1 MNYIVDYEIC
11 SIIFVLLLIG
21 ISATRRRLGDFQT
34 KLFRIYLA
42 GIFLNLCLDV
52 LTCYTDSYYKV
63 VPIWINVLA
72 NSVFLV
78 IQFLIPIIFAQYIFL
93 KVQQIRKRHRKFPW
107 YFCLP
112 AFLGVIMV
120 LSNYWNGCIFFF
132 DDAGYHHGYFHPY
145 LYISAGIYFIW
156 AVIYT
161 IRYRKLIKKKQF
173 MYISAMLLVGIFPT
187 IIQFFLPNYM
197 LSGVGTSLSVFIMY
211 FNGEDLF
218 SYEDNVTGALNRTAF
233 TVHIKE
239 SLHKRISEKVF
250 VLGLD
255 NFKLINEIYGMQFGD
270 KVMQLLVSV
279 LQQEYGQ
286 TKVFRIGGD
295 KFAVVCDESIENV
308 TVLDRLHRILSRKWI
323 IRGVE
328 LELSAC
334 ICLIHSGRH
343 GEEDVIRAMDYA
355 MERAKSIGKGE
366 FLEVDEKI
374 AEDMAR
380 RAAIEQEIMAV
391 IETGRFEVYYQPIF
405 DVHTRRIH
413 SMEALA
419 RLKVPGYGYVS
430 PEEFILIAEQNGT
443 ILRIGLL
450 VLEEVCRFINEYNL
464 KSKGIEFVEVNLSV
478 VQCMQ
483 DAIHDEI
490 KQVLK
495 KYQIPPAMINLEITE
510 SAAAYSEEKLVRNMA
525 RLSLTDI
532 TFSLDDY
539 GSGYSNVNYLVDLPF
554 SIVKI
559 DKYLVWAAV
568 KKVSSRRVLENTIAM
583 FKDINLKVVTEG
595 IENPEMMEM
604 VTAMGADYLQ
614 GYYFSKPVPK
624 EKLVKCLEEGYLEEI
639 FKIQEEKNGF

>member
-11 SIIFVLLLIG
+11 SIFFVLMLIVV
-21 ISATRRRLGDFQT
+21 SATRRRMGDFQS
-34 KLFRIYLA
+34 KMFRVYLV

-72 NSVFLV
+72 NSVFLA

-107 YFCLP
+107 HYYLP
-112 AFLGVIMV
+112 AFLGVGLV
-120 LSNYWNGCIFFF
+120 LGNYWTNLIFYF
-132 DDAGYHHGYFHPY
+132 DDAGYHHGKLHFY
-145 LYISAGIYFIW
+145 LYINAGLYFIG
-156 AVIYT
+156 AIIYT
-161 IRYRKLIKKKQF
+161 IYRRKTLKRKQF
-173 MYISAMLLVGIFPT
+173 LIISSMLVAGILPT
-187 IIQFFLPNYM
+187 IIQSIFPKYM

-211 FNGEDLF
+211 FNGEDL
-218 SYEDNVTGALNRTAF
+218 SNYEDTVTGALNRTAF
-233 TVHIKE
+233 TVHIKD

-255 NFKLINEIYGMQFGD
+255 NFKLINEVYGMQFGN
-270 KVMQLLVSV
+270 KVMQLLVSA

-286 TKVFRIGGD
+286 SKVFRIGGD
-295 KFAVVCDESIENV
+295 KFAVVCDESAENV
-308 TVLDRLHRILSRKWI
+308 KVLDRLHRIMSKKWKV
-323 IRGVE
+323 RGVE

-355 MERAKSIGKGE
+355 MARAKSIGKGE
-366 FLEVDEKI
+366 FLEVDEQI

-380 RAAIEQEIMAV
+380 RAAIEQEIMVV
-391 IETGRFEVYYQPIF
+391 IETGRFEVHYQPIF
-405 DVHTRRIH
+405 DVHTRKIH

-419 RLKVPGYGYVS
+419 RLQVPGYGYVS
-430 PEEFILIAEQNGT
+430 PEEFIQIAERNGT
-443 ILRIGLL
+443 ILRIGIL
-450 VLEEVCRFINEYNL
+450 VLEEVCRFINEYDL
-464 KSKGIEFVEVNLSV
+464 KSQGIEFVEVNLSV

-483 DAIHDEI
+483 DTIHDEI
-490 KQVLK
+490 RQVLK
-495 KYQIPPAMINLEITE
+495 KYEIPPAMINLEITE

-595 IENPEMMEM
+595 IEDPEMMEM
-604 VTAMGADYLQ
+604 VTDMGADYLQ

-624 EKLVKCLEEGYLEEI
+624 EKVVECLKEGYLE
-639 FKIQEEKNGF
+639 KILEKKN